1 VFEAGN
7 VYVCENAVGADRK
20 CDFRSGRTIL
30 QRPIEP
36 AQMQKLLKTG
46 KTDLLQFVSSRTR
59 RPFAAF
65 LVRQKD
71 GSVGFE
77 FEPKDPSKKGR
88 PQRGGLTPVRVL
100 GVHPRDKHPVELHA
114 GRYGPYVKH
123 RDINA
128 TLPDKDKMDSVTL
141 AEAVAL
147 VDAKAG
153 RQAKPAPR
161 TATKQRRAKP
171 YARQNGAQK
180 TQPAA
185 RVSAGA
191 ARSKPKPRST
201 SRSKTA
207 KPPQTKRSRTAAA
220 PRAAKRRSAK

>member
-1 VFEAGN
+1 M
-7 VYVCENAVGADRK
+7 
-20 CDFRSGRTIL
+20 
-30 QRPIEP
+30 
-36 AQMQKLLKTG
+36 QMEKLLTTG

-59 RPFAAF
+59 RPFSAY

-77 FEPKDPSKKGR
+77 FEPRDPSKKGR
-88 PQRGGLTPVRVL
+88 PQRGVTPVRVL
-100 GVHPRDKHPVELHA
+100 GMHPRDKQPVELHA

-123 RDINA
+123 RDVNA
-128 TLPDKDKMDSVTL
+128 TLPDKDKMDSMTL

-153 RQAKPAPR
+153 RPAKPATR
-161 TATKQRRAKP
+161 TTAKERRAKP
-171 YARQNGAQK
+171 SARKNGEENIA
-180 TQPAA
+180 PAP
-185 RVSAGA
+185 RVSASA
-191 ARSKPKPRST
+191 ARAKPKPRAT

-207 KPPQTKRSRTAAA
+207 KQSKTKRPPPTAA